1 MCNCV
6 VLLLF
11 ICLPILFFNEGAE
24 LSVPDNEL
32 ETTLFTNLTT
42 QFVISTQEVTRYS
55 IHNPQLLIFSPQ
67 ICHTFGFRV
76 SAYSANSH
84 FISP

>member
-1 MCNCV
+1 MLAYKFIAIQVYIYVQLCSIAFIH
-6 VLLLF
+6 LF
-11 ICLPILFFNEGAE
+11 TNII
-24 LSVPDNEL
+24 
-32 ETTLFTNLTT
+32 ETTLFTNLTI

>member
-1 MCNCV
+1 MCHCV

-24 LSVPDNEL
+24 LPVPDNEL
-32 ETTLFTNLTT
+32 ETTPNTNLII
-42 QFVISTQEVTRYS
+42 QFVIGAGEVTRYS
-55 IHNPQLLIFSPQ
+55 IHNPQLLIFSSQ

-76 SAYSANSH
+76 SAYSANLH